1 MYFHIR
7 LRSLLL
13 AASLSFENKM
23 VSEKIIKVTSE
34 KFMDLFNSA
43 LAVVKSI
50 RIQDILD
57 VMIIALMIFTLLT
70 WFKTRASRFVL
81 IGIILLGGVYIAA
94 RFFQLYLTT
103 IVLQSFFAILLFV
116 LVVIFQEDLR
126 GFFERLAMLGN
137 IGKKFQSLSELKGT
151 AEIIAQTAATLAKK
165 RIGALIVL
173 QGNDPLDRHINGG
186 TSLDGL
192 VSEPLLES
200 LFDPHSIGH
209 DGAVIINGNRITKF
223 GCHLPLS
230 INTSKYGNIGLRH
243 TAALGLSERSDAICI
258 VVSEE
263 KGTISLAHLETLTAI
278 QNAAVLHEELE
289 QFYVRKTPGKK
300 SHPSVNW
307 LKENTWGKI
316 IALGLA
322 CILWVAFGY
331 QREIVRRDFIIPIE
345 YKNVPQSWQIDE
357 PQVTEAKVILQ
368 GPQQAFRL
376 LDERSLKLSL
386 DLSTVIEKK
395 HEFTLSKDMVN
406 APSNLPVADII
417 PAKIHVYASKSII
430 WTFPVHINTQNSL
443 AEHLSLQR
451 MSIYPSKVRVLIGS
465 NIKPEQ
471 IKIETEPID
480 LQKIFFTTTLD
491 TKIVLPAGVS
501 FPDGKSPAARVI
513 IKVKKKASSP

>member
-1 MYFHIR
+1 MT
-7 LRSLLL
+7 LLDS
-13 AASLSFENKM
+13 SLSVFKN
-23 VSEKIIKVTSE
+23 
-34 KFMDLFNSA
+34 
-43 LAVVKSI
+43 I
-50 RIQDILD
+50 RIQDIMD
-57 VMIIALMIFTLLT
+57 VIIIALMIFALLT

-126 GFFERLAMLGN
+126 GFFERLALLGN

-186 TSLDGL
+186 TSLDGI

-209 DGAVIINGNRITKF
+209 DGAVIINGNRIEKF

-243 TAALGLSERSDAICI
+243 TAALGLSERSDAIC
-258 VVSEE
+258 VVISEE
-263 KGTISLAHLETLTAI
+263 RGTISVAYLEKLTAI
-278 QNAAVLHEELE
+278 QNAAVLHEALE
-289 QFYVRKTPGKK
+289 QFYIRNTPGKK
-300 SHPSVNW
+300 SHPALNW
-307 LKENTWGKI
+307 LKANTAEKI
-316 IALGLA
+316 IAVVMA
-322 CILWVAFGY
+322 CFLWIAFGY

-345 YKNVPQSWQIDE
+345 YKNVPQTWQIDE
-357 PQVTEAKVILQ
+357 PRVMETKVILQ
-368 GPQQAFRL
+368 GPEQAFHL
-376 LDERSLKLSL
+376 LDEHSLKLSL
-386 DLSTVIEKK
+386 DLSALRDKK
-395 HEFTLSKDMVN
+395 REFELTTDMINV
-406 APSNLPVADII
+406 PSNLAITDIV
-417 PAKIHVYASKSII
+417 PSKIHVYASKYIN
-430 WTFPVHINTQNSL
+430 WTFPVNIKTQNTL

-451 MSIYPSKVRVLIGS
+451 ISITPSKVRVLISS
-465 NIKPEQ
+465 NMKSEQ

-491 TKIVLPAGVS
+491 AKIVLPPGVS
-501 FPDGKSPAARVI
+501 FPDGKSPAASVI
-513 IKVKKKASSP
+513 IKVKKKTSSPSP

>member
-1 MYFHIR
+1 MT
-7 LRSLLL
+7 LLDS
-13 AASLSFENKM
+13 SLS
-23 VSEKIIKVTSE
+23 VI
-34 KFMDLFNSA
+34 
-43 LAVVKSI
+43 KSI
-50 RIQDILD
+50 RFQDILD
-57 VMIIALMIFTLLT
+57 VMIIALMIFALLT

-81 IGIILLGGVYIAA
+81 IGITLLGGVYLAA
-94 RFFQLYLTT
+94 RFFQLYMTT
-103 IVLQSFFAILLFV
+103 IVLQGFFAISLFV

-137 IGKKFQSLSELKGT
+137 IGKKFPSLSGLKGT
-151 AEIIAQTAATLAKK
+151 AEILAQTSVNLAKK

-173 QGNDPLDRHINGG
+173 QGIDPLERHINGG
-186 TSLDGL
+186 TNLDGI
-192 VSEPLLES
+192 VSESLLDS

-209 DGAVIINGNRITKF
+209 DGAVIINGNRIAKF

-263 KGTISLAHLETLTAI
+263 KGTISLAYLENLTVVP
-278 QNAAVLHEELE
+278 NAASLHETLE
-289 QFYVRKTPGKK
+289 QFYIRNTPGEK
-300 SHPSVNW
+300 SHPAWNW
-307 LKENTWGKI
+307 LKENTLEKI
-316 IALGLA
+316 IALVMA
-322 CILWVAFGY
+322 CLLWFAFGY
-331 QREIVRRDFIIPIE
+331 QRDIVRRDFIVPIE
-345 YKNVPQSWQIDE
+345 YKNVPQNWQIDE

-386 DLSTVIEKK
+386 DLSTTIEKK
-395 HEFTLSKDMVN
+395 REFILSKDMVN

-417 PAKIHVYASKSII
+417 PAKIHVYASKSIL
-430 WTFPVHINTQNSL
+430 WTFPVNVNTQNSL

-451 MSIYPSKVRVLIGS
+451 MSITPSKVRVLIGS

-501 FPDGKSPAARVI
+501 FPDGKSPVARII
-513 IKVKKKASSP
+513 IKVKKKASP

>member
-1 MYFHIR
+1 
-7 LRSLLL
+7 
-13 AASLSFENKM
+13 
-23 VSEKIIKVTSE
+23 
-34 KFMDLFNSA
+34 MDLFNSV

-57 VMIIALMIFTLLT
+57 VMIIALMIFALLT

-103 IVLQSFFAILLFV
+103 IVLQGFFAILLFV

-137 IGKKFQSLSELKGT
+137 IGKKSHSLSELKGT

-173 QGNDPLDRHINGG
+173 QGTDPLDRHVNGG
-186 TSLDGL
+186 TRLDGL

-209 DGAVIINGNRITKF
+209 DGAVIINGNRIAKF

-230 INTSKYGNIGLRH
+230 TNTSKYGNIGLRH
-243 TAALGLSERSDAICI
+243 TAALGLAERSDAIC
-258 VVSEE
+258 VVISEE
-263 KGTISLAHLETLTAI
+263 RGTISLASSETLTAV
-278 QNAAVLHEELE
+278 QNAAALHETLE
-289 QFYVRKTPGKK
+289 QFYIRNTPGKK
-300 SHPSVNW
+300 SHPALNW
-307 LKENTWGKI
+307 LKENTLEKI
-316 IALGLA
+316 IAVVMA
-322 CILWVAFGY
+322 CLLWIAFGY

-345 YKNVPQSWQIDE
+345 YKNVPQNWRIDE
-357 PQVTEAKVILQ
+357 PQVTETKVILQ

-376 LDERSLKLSL
+376 LDEHSLKLSL
-386 DLSTVIEKK
+386 DLSNVIEKK

-406 APSNLPVADII
+406 APSNLPVADIV
-417 PAKIHVYASKSII
+417 PAKIHVYASKFIN
-430 WTFPVHINTQNSL
+430 WTFPVIIKTQNSL
-443 AEHLSLQR
+443 AEHLFLQR
-451 MSIYPSKVRVLIGS
+451 MSITPSKVRVLINS
-465 NIKPEQ
+465 NIKSEQ

-501 FPDGKSPAARVI
+501 FPDGKSPDFRVMV
-513 IKVKKKASSP
+513 KVQKKTSS